1 MTKTRIIL
9 VTLVAALTL
18 SISIVA
24 QGALLRPGQPGG
36 LLSPLDLSSFDL
48 SVNSLTIGTLS
59 GVLVGNSGAVSV
71 NNGTTTQVAY
81 WSSANALTSNPRF
94 TWNNTSQL
102 LTVTGSS
109 TFSGN
114 VGIGTTGPASKL
126 EIQGGN
132 LVVGGAASS
141 TITGDGTL
149 STITSDLWVNNI
161 QLQNSGNI
169 EIGEGGSGGI
179 FFESAP
185 TLADWVYISSPGTST
200 LTIARAGGAEST
212 ISLDLSATNDNRT
225 FTFPDQSGTFVL
237 GTSAANNIA
246 YWSSGNTLTGIASS
260 TAGKVLT
267 ATETPPYFSWENH
280 TEEAY
285 GSLAEDTIGTGTG
298 STINATTVGAFYA
311 WTGASSTISVV
322 SGGDYMASSTTY
334 GSTSTL
340 TIGSKGAGVYLISMS
355 VSFSNN
361 TANQVTHCAVFKN
374 NVKFGRVSAE
384 TKLTTANDVK
394 SLASSGIAPLIAGD
408 VLDLRCA
415 NETSNTTV
423 FTVNHA
429 SLVGLRI
436 AK

>member
-1 MTKTRIIL
+1 MAKTRVITTIL
-9 VTLVAALTL
+9 ITAIVVLGL
-18 SISIVA
+18 SISVIV
-24 QGALLRPGQPGG
+24 QGALLRPGSGGG
-36 LLSPLDLSSFDL
+36 LLTPTDLSGLDI
-48 SVNSLTIGTLS
+48 SVGGLTIGTLNGVLKGTS
-59 GVLVGNSGAVSV
+59 GVVS
-71 NNGTTTQVAY
+71 A
-81 WSSANALTSNPRF
+81 F
-94 TWNNTSQL
+94 T
-102 LTVTGSS
+102 
-109 TFSGN
+109 
-114 VGIGTTGPASKL
+114 
-126 EIQGGN
+126 
-132 LVVGGAASS
+132 
-141 TITGDGTL
+141 
-149 STITSDLWVNNI
+149 
-161 QLQNSGNI
+161 
-169 EIGEGGSGGI
+169 
-179 FFESAP
+179 
-185 TLADWVYISSPGTST
+185 GTST
-200 LTIARAGGAEST
+200 E
-212 ISLDLSATNDNRT
+212 
-225 FTFPDQSGTFVL
+225 
-237 GTSAANNIA
+237 IA
-246 YWSSGNTLTGIASS
+246 YWSGTNTLTGLASS
-260 TAGKVLT
+260 TAGYVLT
-267 ATETPPYFSWENH
+267 ATETAPYFSWENH

-334 GSTSTL
+334 GSTSTI
-340 TIGSKGAGVYLISMS
+340 TIGSKGAGAYLISMS